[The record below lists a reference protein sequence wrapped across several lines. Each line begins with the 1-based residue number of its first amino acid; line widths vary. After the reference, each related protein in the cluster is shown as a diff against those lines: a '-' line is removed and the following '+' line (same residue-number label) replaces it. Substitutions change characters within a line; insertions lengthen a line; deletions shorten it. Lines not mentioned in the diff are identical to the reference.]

1 MAAKCV
7 YTFSPNTL
15 THNWHTYLAGS
26 LNFSKLIDAGGK
38 SVGQVFLKPMTC
50 AHSIPHPH
58 THIHTHLS
66 NNAFSSGQVLLG
78 LISCMSLKAT
88 GNFSAFVND
97 FHLLHAPSKVIP
109 IPVMVFSPAS
119 IQWVSQSFS
128 QSVNQAQL
136 PQIIYA
142 QLVAPHAHACWAKC
156 IQRICSTPYM
166 CVHNVFAYVSGTL
179 ISFTST
185 STHMLE

>member
-128 QSVNQAQL
+128 HSGSQSIRRSCRKL
-136 PQIIYA
+136 F
-142 QLVAPHAHACWAKC
+142 
-156 IQRICSTPYM
+156 M
-166 CVHNVFAYVSGTL
+166 HNL
-179 ISFTST
+179 
-185 STHMLE
+185 